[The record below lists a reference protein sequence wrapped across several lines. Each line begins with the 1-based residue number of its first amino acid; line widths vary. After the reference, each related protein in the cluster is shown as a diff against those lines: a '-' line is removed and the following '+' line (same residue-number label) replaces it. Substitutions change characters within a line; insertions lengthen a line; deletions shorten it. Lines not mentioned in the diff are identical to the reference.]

1 MKSGAQEE
9 GGGCCDPGGRAW
21 ALRQGWEQPW
31 PGADMAGPGVCCEV
45 GTTGLS
51 WARIGCGVWK
61 PRMSRKLWPEPQGVW
76 AHLWPCC
83 CPPRCPELV
92 RAETQTPCTEYPR
105 VSLRGSPG
113 NGTSRVIGQLLH
125 FCRKTKIKK
134 RYWDFSSDYES
145 VDELGE
151 NRLHK
156 ARSSSPWAPMSS
168 PHSELY
174 VLSVAFAVSTVR
186 VLYLVG

>member
-1 MKSGAQEE
+1 MRPAIRMKSGAQEE
-9 GGGCCDPGGRAW
+9 GGGCRDPGGRAW
-21 ALRQGWEQPW
+21 ALRLGWKQPW

-45 GTTGLS
+45 GATGLS
-51 WARIGCGVWK
+51 WARVRCGVWK

-113 NGTSRVIGQLLH
+113 NGTSRVVGQLKWDLQSS
-125 FCRKTKIKK
+125 RTASPLLQKNKNQKTL
-134 RYWDFSSDYES
+134 
-145 VDELGE
+145 LG
-151 NRLHK
+151 
-156 ARSSSPWAPMSS
+156 
-168 PHSELY
+168 
-174 VLSVAFAVSTVR
+174 FQ
-186 VLYLVG
+186 